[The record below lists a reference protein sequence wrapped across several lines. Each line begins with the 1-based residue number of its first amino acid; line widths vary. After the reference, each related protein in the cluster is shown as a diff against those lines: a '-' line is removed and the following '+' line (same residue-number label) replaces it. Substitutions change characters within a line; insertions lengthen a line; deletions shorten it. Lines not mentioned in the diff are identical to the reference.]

1 MNLKE
6 RLRGGARLQIAGRLG
21 EAEHIHQEVLAEAL
35 RNADAVHL
43 LGLIRGDQDRDE
55 EAIRMVEEAI
65 AINPRAAPF
74 HHNVAGLYRRLS
86 RLENAE
92 ASFRVA
98 IELYPQYGEAYQG
111 LAEMRKFAP
120 GDPLFAQ
127 AEQQLA
133 EPLLHEVRRYFNF
146 ALGKMYDDVADYP
159 RAFMHYRCGN
169 REARREFS
177 RDAFSGLVKDSLYH
191 FSRRFADANRAPGSS
206 QQSVFVVG
214 VPRSGTTLVEQIL
227 ESHSAVY
234 GAGER
239 NEMKRIARR
248 VRS

>member
-74 HHNVAGLYRRLS
+74 HHNVAGLYRRLG
-86 RLENAE
+86 RLENVE

-120 GDPLFAQ
+120 GDPL
-127 AEQQLA
+127 L
-133 EPLLHEVRRYFNF
+133 
-146 ALGKMYDDVADYP
+146 P
-159 RAFMHYRCGN
+159 RPSSNSPNRCCM
-169 REARREFS
+169 RS
-177 RDAFSGLVKDSLYH
+177 DATSILRSAKCTTMWRTIPGPSCTTGAAIVK
-191 FSRRFADANRAPGSS
+191 RA
-206 QQSVFVVG
+206 VN
-214 VPRSGTTLVEQIL
+214 
-227 ESHSAVY
+227 SAVTLFQ
-234 GAGER
+234 GW
-239 NEMKRIARR
+239 
-248 VRS
+248 